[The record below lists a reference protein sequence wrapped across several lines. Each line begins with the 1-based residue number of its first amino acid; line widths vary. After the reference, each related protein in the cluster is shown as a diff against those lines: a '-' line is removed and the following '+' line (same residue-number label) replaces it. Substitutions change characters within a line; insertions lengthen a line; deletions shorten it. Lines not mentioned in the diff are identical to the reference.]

1 MPRGFIIPAFNAET
15 TILRTLNSLRDQ
27 ADGSWQAIVVN
38 DGSSDRTSEV
48 VRRCAASDARIQLI
62 EQENNGVSHARN
74 TGLRS
79 AGGEYVTFL
88 DADDTVEP
96 AYAKRMTARLRSHAG
111 AEAICCG
118 SNRRS
123 RTGIV
128 IDRAIP
134 HDLSAACEATA
145 PAPIHALL
153 VRRSRLLELGG
164 FDEGLRAYED
174 WDFWIR
180 MVLAGVIII
189 VEPRVLASYWC
200 TPSSL
205 SRNGVIMIRDH
216 AIVAARAKALTKV
229 DGMLPREPDWQLS
242 AILWNGGVAI
252 GAGQSWAPL
261 IASTPKL
268 SSPWIIAA
276 MHGPLIDGLC
286 IGAERSRRD
295 LSERWPQIAQPLAE
309 FLAAVE
315 AQAGLKGL
323 AYLLTKTVEREVIRV
338 ASLTR
343 PKVFGRTMAVPLA
356 SALLSGVAIPAQC
369 DSVIFKLGH
378 RLLEAPSFASLDRA
392 EVRSLL
398 QHLALQHVLKFAAG
412 RLKAPNRVLGSVDR
426 LLRPVARRLK
436 PMLRKRDAAGSR
448 AVQQGED
455 SPMPTPPSSQGCEI
469 ILAETAATRLRLS
482 CLTNI
487 AGEQRAAE
495 PYGKD
500 YAGNREAW
508 DAFFAQP
515 DPWQYDKP
523 YEQIKYD
530 RTLSMVPDQP
540 IARALELACA
550 EGRFTE
556 RLATRAKHI
565 RAVDISRLALDRA
578 AERCVRFQN
587 IEYAV
592 QDFFQDDF
600 GSDWDLITCCEV
612 LYYMTGTEQLER
624 FARRVHAALAPHGWF
639 IQTHAFI
646 VNEDLNR
653 SGFDW
658 GGPFGAETIVK
669 TFEAISGLRR
679 MRTLRTDLY
688 RIDLFQ
694 RLGADEA
701 ASAPVEDEVP
711 LGSDLEARVARNVIW
726 NGVVKR
732 RDDLWDRRAFEIPVL
747 MYHRIADDG
756 PPDLAPYRVSPA
768 DFERQLL
775 FMRRRGFRSVSLAEW
790 RAARRAGSLGGR
802 PVLLTFDDAY
812 VDFRENAW
820 PLLKRYDFSAHVF
833 IPTDKVG
840 GAADWDR
847 HYGEPAPIIS
857 WDDIAGLAIEGVSF
871 GSHLASHSWAPCLS
885 SEDLLREAV
894 RSRVAL
900 ETVLGQEITSVAPPF
915 GATNARVDAVLH
927 LAGYRESFRDRG
939 GPAQVWG
946 LGLATPRIEVLGG
959 DSLAAFANGL
969 GTDVEPASERDT
981 PPRLAAAV
989 P

>member
-1 MPRGFIIPAFNAET
+1 MISFIIPAFNAEA
-15 TILRTLNSLRDQ
+15 TILRTLTSLRAQ
-27 ADGSWQAIVVN
+27 ADVSWQAIVVN
-38 DGSSDRTSEV
+38 DGSSDRTSEI
-48 VRRCAASDARIQLI
+48 VRRCAESDARIKLI
-62 EQENNGVSHARN
+62 EQENNGASHARN
-74 TGLRS
+74 VGLRS
-79 AGGEYVTFL
+79 ADGEYVTFL

-96 AYAKRMTARLRSHAG
+96 AYAERMTARLQRHASAG
-111 AEAICCG
+111 AVCCG
-118 SNRRS
+118 SIRRS
-123 RTGIV
+123 RTGNEINRV
-128 IDRAIP
+128 IARDPA
-134 HDLSAACEATA
+134 AACEATA

-174 WDFWIR
+174 WDLWVR
-180 MVLAGVIII
+180 MVLAGVVIV
-189 VEPRVLASYWC
+189 VEPRILATYWC
-200 TPSSL
+200 TPGSL
-205 SRNGVIMIRDH
+205 SRDCETMIRDH
-216 AIVAARAKALTKV
+216 AIVSARVKTLTEV
-229 DGMLPREPDWQLS
+229 EGTLPREPDRQIS
-242 AILWNGGVAI
+242 AILWNGGIAI

-261 IASTPKL
+261 VASTPKL

-309 FLAAVE
+309 FLEAVE

-323 AYLLTKTVEREVIRV
+323 AYQLTKMVEREVIRA
-338 ASLTR
+338 ASLAR
-343 PKVFGRTMAVPLA
+343 PQAFGRTMAVPFA
-356 SALLSGVAIPAQC
+356 SALLSGVAISAQC
-369 DSVIFKLGH
+369 DSVIFKLGR

-398 QHLALQHVLKFAAG
+398 QHLALQHILKSAAG
-412 RLKAPNRVLGSVDR
+412 RLKAPTRVLEPVDR

-436 PMLRKRDAAGSR
+436 PMLRKRDAAASQ

-455 SPMPTPPSSQGCEI
+455 SPLLTPPSNRGREI
-469 ILAETAATRLRLS
+469 ILAESAATRLRLS
-482 CLTNI
+482 RLTSI

-500 YAGNREAW
+500 YAGNFEAW

-515 DPWQYDKP
+515 DPWEYDKP

-530 RTLSMVPDQP
+530 RTLAMVPEQP

-556 RLATRAKHI
+556 RLATRAGHI
-565 RAVDISRLALDRA
+565 RAVDISSLALDRA

-592 QDFFQDDF
+592 QDFFHDDL

-612 LYYMTGTEQLER
+612 LYYMTDTEQLER

-646 VNEDLNR
+646 VNEDPSR

-658 GGPFGAETIVK
+658 GGPFGAEVIAK
-669 TFEAISGLRR
+669 TFEATAGLRR
-679 MRTLRTDLY
+679 TRTLRTDLY

-726 NGVVKR
+726 NGPVKR

-756 PPDLAPYRVSPA
+756 PPELAPYRVSPA

-775 FMRRRGFRSVSLAEW
+775 FMRRRGFRSVSISEW
-790 RAARRAGSLGGR
+790 RAGRRAGSLGGR
-802 PVLLTFDDAY
+802 PLLLTFDDAY

-820 PLLKRYDFSAHVF
+820 PLLKRYDFTAHVF
-833 IPTDKVG
+833 VPTDKVG

-847 HYGEPAPIIS
+847 HYSEPAPIMS
-857 WDDIAGLAIEGVSF
+857 WDDIAGLAMEGVTF
-871 GSHLASHSWAPCLS
+871 GSHLASHPWAPCLP

-900 ETVLGQEITSVAPPF
+900 ETVLGHEITSVAPPF

-927 LAGYRESFRDRG
+927 LAGYKESFRDRG

-946 LGLATPRIEVLGG
+946 LGLATPRIEVWGG
-959 DSLAAFANGL
+959 ESLADFADSLGM
-969 GTDVEPASERDT
+969 DIEPASERDT
-981 PPRLAAAV
+981 PPRLTAAAV